1 MRSAIALWGKN
12 FQAVP
17 SHKREQC
24 AGYSTSSAALAR
36 CRPATPAMSLSL
48 DKAELDSDGFVA
60 LLGKLIGEAKQ
71 LQNNPP
77 DCVPVED
84 RGGVWEPP

>member
-1 MRSAIALWGKN
+1 
-12 FQAVP
+12 
-17 SHKREQC
+17 
-24 AGYSTSSAALAR
+24 
-36 CRPATPAMSLSL
+36 MSLSL